1 MQTFVCIHEVIST
14 NFREATLFLQKRN
27 KNGVTGTRTLVYRS
41 GACSTS
47 HYTITPFQPFSQKG
61 MVCQK
66 LCKRFET
73 LCFQSS
79 TLTSQQFSQKNC
91 FAIKKSN

>member
-1 MQTFVCIHEVIST
+1 
-14 NFREATLFLQKRN
+14 
-27 KNGVTGTRTLVYRS
+27 
-41 GACSTS
+41 
-47 HYTITPFQPFSQKG
+47 